1 MEWWPLDGV
10 TMPIFEA
17 ECERHGRFEA
27 LRSRLPEEEYLSCPI
42 CDVSAPIVPSLPTMR
57 PDTYWAGVKTSN
69 YGYVTSASEL
79 KAEMKRRNHEVVGDR
94 SDREAWEKIADN
106 AVKDKETKLQKDVRQ
121 WSEKT
126 FGPSGLGLGG
136 ADGEKFIKDNS

>member
-1 MEWWPLDGV
+1 MAIYEFHCPVDGN
-10 TMPIFEA
+10 
-17 ECERHGRFEA
+17 RFE
-27 LRSRLPEEEYLSCPI
+27 LLLPRFPEDERAACPE
-42 CDVSAPIVPSLPTMR
+42 CGAPSPLVPSLPVMR
-57 PDTYWAGVKTSN
+57 PDTMWAGHVHRN
-69 YGYVTSASEL
+69 YGYVTSNSQL
-79 KAEMKRRNHEVVGDR
+79 KAIMKEKNHVPVGDR

-106 AVKDKETKLQKDVRQ
+106 AQKDKAEKLRKDVRG